1 MVEERQRRAEDARG
15 DLAVAVTGVHSK
27 VRGRYREPRT
37 RGRCAEVEVKDPGR
51 IESNCCVLLLHT
63 VHTYLG
69 RYRKARSGTLLLGA
83 YGGGIGSR
91 DWDSGGL
98 GQGVMIV

>member
-63 VHTYLG
+63 VHTY
-69 RYRKARSGTLLLGA
+69 RKVRSGTLLLGA